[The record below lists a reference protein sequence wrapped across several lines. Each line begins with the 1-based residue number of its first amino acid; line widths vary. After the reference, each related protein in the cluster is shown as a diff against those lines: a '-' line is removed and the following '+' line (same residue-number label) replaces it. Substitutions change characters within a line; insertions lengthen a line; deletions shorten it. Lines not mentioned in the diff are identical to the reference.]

1 MPSLGYISYILGYR
15 ICGTVYKK
23 EARSKFT
30 YAYKC
35 DAAAFINT
43 MVTNEFFKARLV
55 REMRNVI
62 GLLSDPFC
70 ELFAPLTINHDLIEV
85 NDGWC
90 WSIKRRSFLEN
101 AIQDHQIGKVS
112 PRAFCPY
119 DPARDP
125 DPKYFEEVLE
135 NGLVIVVV
143 VCFFL
148 NSVNHL

>member
-35 DAAAFINT
+35 DAAAFIDT

-62 GLLSDPFC
+62 GLLSNPFC
-70 ELFAPLTINHDLIEV
+70 ELFAPLIINHDLIEV
-85 NDGWC
+85 NDGW
-90 WSIKRRSFLEN
+90 SLLEN

-125 DPKYFEEVLE
+125 DPKYFTEVLE
-135 NGLVIVVV
+135 N
-143 VCFFL
+143 
-148 NSVNHL
+148 SVGEQDLRNFCDDFKNC